1 MSVFTLT
8 KTRFRDGLWEGL
20 LVRQQQGAE
29 QVPEIVASF
38 EDRPIRGVT
47 LTDTAEPG
55 RWVVEVP
62 VPVEALGDGVS
73 TVLIRDA
80 REESV
85 LASFTLVAGEALAE
99 DIRAEVSLLRAELD
113 LLKRAFRKHCRDTG

>member
-8 KTRFRDGLWEGL
+8 KTGFRDGLWEGL
-20 LVRQQQGAE
+20 LVRQQGSE
-29 QVPEIVASF
+29 QAPEIVASF
-38 EDRPIRGVT
+38 GDRPVHGVT
-47 LTDTAEPG
+47 LTDATEPG

-80 REESV
+80 RDETV
-85 LASFTLVAGEALAE
+85 LDSFTLIAGEALSE

-113 LLKRAFRKHCRDTG
+113 LLKRAFRKHCRDVD

>member
-1 MSVFTLT
+1 MSIFTLT

-20 LVRQQQGAE
+20 LVRQGAE
-29 QVPEIVASF
+29 QAPEILASF
-38 EDRPIRGVT
+38 EDRPIHGVT
-47 LTDTAEPG
+47 LTDTAEAG

-80 REESV
+80 RDDTV
-85 LASFTLVAGEALAE
+85 LDSFTLIAGEALAG
-99 DIRAEVSLLRAELD
+99 DIRAEVALLRAELD